1 MISMKKLC
9 FMSIMLSVLASCHNG
24 DWHFDDYGTRSVYF
38 AYQYP
43 VRTIT
48 LGEDPSTDNSLDL
61 QHKCKIMATTGGGYT
76 NSHDITIGYE
86 IDESI
91 CQYKDEF
98 GQLQYYKFKGT
109 DTDILPMKKE
119 YYTLSSDKIIIP
131 AGKISG
137 GIEVQLTDEFFADQN
152 SVKNTYVIPIRM
164 TDVVGADTILRG
176 KPLMESPNL
185 LVASDWDIAP
195 KNYILYCIKY
205 INPWHATYLRR
216 GKDVIVGKT
225 GNTSLTGEIVR
236 HNKYVEEDEVMSMT
250 TKSMTEVTYQLALK
264 DATGTNRNY
273 NIILTFDDDNNCTVK
288 TDTEGCT
295 VSGSGK
301 FVSKGDKNSWGNED
315 RDVIYLEYDVD
326 IDNLATCHTTDT
338 LVVRNR
344 GVVMELF
351 TPEKK

>member
-1 MISMKKLC
+1 MKKLC
-9 FMSIMLSVLASCHNG
+9 FFSIALLSLASCHNG

-48 LGEDPSTDNSLDL
+48 LGEDPSTDNSLDN

-76 NSHDITIGYE
+76 NPEDITIGYE
-86 IDESI
+86 IDNSL
-91 CQYKDEF
+91 CNNF
-98 GQLQYYKFKGT
+98 KFSGT
-109 DTDILPMKKE
+109 EDDIVPMKEE
-119 YYTLSSDKIIIP
+119 YYTLSSDKIVIP

-137 GIEVQLTDEFFADQN
+137 GIEVQLTDAFFADPDA
-152 SVKNTYVIPIRM
+152 VKNTYVIPIKM

-176 KPLMESPNL
+176 KPLVDNPNL
-185 LVASDWDIAP
+185 LVSSDWDIAP
-195 KNYILYCIKY
+195 KNYMLYCIKY
-205 INPWHATYLRR
+205 INPWHAIYLRR

-225 GNTSLTGEIVR
+225 GNSSLTGEIIR

-250 TKSMTEVTYQLALK
+250 TKSMSEVTYQLALK
-264 DATGTNRNY
+264 DASGTNRNY
-273 NIILTFDDDNNCTVK
+273 NIILSFDENNNCTVG
-288 TDTEGCT
+288 TDTEGCS
-295 VSGSGK
+295 VSGTGK

-326 IDNLATCHTTDT
+326 IENLATCHTTDT

-344 GVVMELF
+344 GVIMELF
-351 TPEKK
+351 TPEMK